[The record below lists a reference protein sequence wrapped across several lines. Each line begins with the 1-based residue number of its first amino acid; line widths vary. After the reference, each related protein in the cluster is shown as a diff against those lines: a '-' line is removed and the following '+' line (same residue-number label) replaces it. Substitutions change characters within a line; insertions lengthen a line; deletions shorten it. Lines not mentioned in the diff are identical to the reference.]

1 MTDPSKT
8 PENPYVIP
16 PQAAAPQLNPA
27 DERLWAMLIHILS
40 IFFSF
45 LPALIGYLAFADRG
59 PFIREHARQAL
70 NFQISL
76 VIYSV
81 GVLIVGVITLT
92 IGWVLYLPLGIAALV
107 FLILAA
113 VAANNG
119 QYYKFP
125 LTITFIK

>member
-1 MTDPSKT
+1 MTDPAA
-8 PENPYVIP
+8 PQNPYVIP
-16 PQAAAPQLNPA
+16 PTAAPPQFNPA
-27 DERLWAMLIHILS
+27 DERLWSMLIHILS

-45 LPALIGYLAFADRG
+45 LPALIGYLALADRG
-59 PFIREHARQAL
+59 LFVREHARQAL

-76 VIYSV
+76 AIYSV

-107 FLILAA
+107 FMIMAA

-125 LTITFIK
+125 LTITFIR